1 MIHVMRREFIDS
13 FKSVRSILIILFLT
27 FVAYYSA
34 KFFKE
39 NQAVIQELIQSSEGM
54 RMDAVYAFAI
64 SFIVLAFGF
73 LFVFAVS
80 HDMINSETEMH
91 TIRLLVTKTSR
102 FQIMLGKLAGT
113 VLFWI
118 ATISV
123 TYAVIFVISGSWSM
137 ENYAQTLI
145 LLFYF
150 VCFALF
156 ISTVI
161 PKTKLTMFLGI
172 LLGIAL
178 PIIDIVSVSVDKWY
192 LLPAKYILPFYYTD
206 LSFGFMFIPLGIGLV
221 FFFASVVIMNRRD
234 L

>member
-1 MIHVMRREFIDS
+1 MIHVLKREFIDS

-27 FVAYYSA
+27 LVAYFSA
-34 KFFKE
+34 KFFKDH
-39 NQAVIQELIQSSEGM
+39 QAVIHELINSGEGLNV
-54 RMDAVYAFAI
+54 DTVYAFAV

-80 HDMINSETEMH
+80 HDMINNETETK

-102 FQIMLGKLAGT
+102 LQIMLGKLFGT
-113 VLFWI
+113 ALFWI
-118 ATISV
+118 ATISI
-123 TYAVIFVISGSWSM
+123 TYAVIFLISGSWSM
-137 ENYAQTLI
+137 KEYTQTLI

-156 ISTVI
+156 ISTII
-161 PKTKLTMFLGI
+161 PKTKLSMFLGI

-178 PIIDIVSVSVDKWY
+178 PIIDMISLAVDKWY
-192 LLPAKYILPFYYTD
+192 LIPAKYVLPFYYTD
-206 LSFGFMFIPLGIGLV
+206 HPLYFMLIPLAIGLAFFVVSV
-221 FFFASVVIMNRRD
+221 FIMERRD

>member
-1 MIHVMRREFIDS
+1 MIHVLRREFIDS

-27 FVAYYSA
+27 LVAYFSA
-34 KFFKE
+34 NFFKE
-39 NQAVIQELIQSSEGM
+39 HQDVIHALIKSSEGVNEN
-54 RMDAVYAFAI
+54 AVYAVAI

-80 HDMINSETEMH
+80 HDMINSETEMK

-102 FQIMLGKLAGT
+102 LQIMLGKLFGT
-113 VLFWI
+113 YLFWI
-118 ATISV
+118 ATISI
-123 TYAVIFVISGSWSM
+123 TYAVIFIISGSWSI
-137 ENYAQTLI
+137 EEYAQTLI

-150 VCFALF
+150 VCIALF
-156 ISTVI
+156 ISTII
-161 PKTKLTMFLGI
+161 PKTKLSMFLGI

-178 PIIDIVSVSVDKWY
+178 PIIDLVSIAMDKWY

-206 LSFGFMFIPLGIGLV
+206 LSFGFMFIPLGIGLAL
-221 FFFASVVIMNRRD
+221 FFVSVLIMKRKD